1 MKPYDKFNAEQ
12 DAEVLR
18 GAMKGLGRNG
28 FHSLQSYIRL
38 CIKDLINILLDLKS
52 FERVYINIL

>member
-18 GAMKGLGRNG
+18 GAMKGLGRIA
-28 FHSLQSYIRL
+28 F
-38 CIKDLINILLDLKS
+38 
-52 FERVYINIL
+52 FEKKVKVKVQKQ